1 MPEFIDFEA
10 RSFDSGEYACA
21 QEARPLLEFGIEEY
35 LAAFTVHDGKWTCFA
50 LNHKSSQK
58 REGSRQHCR

>member
-35 LAAFTVHDGKWTCFA
+35 LTAFTVHDG
-50 LNHKSSQK
+50 
-58 REGSRQHCR
+58 